1 MYSGVA
7 PLSRRP
13 LFTTSPSSSRRVSD
27 ASTSLDTVRFHLWL
41 FASRS
46 SGSRSPDGPRGTP
59 GVINVASTDC
69 RAASI
74 STLAHSAWPFWQ
86 ATSSAVAPFSFVPFP
101 TSAPASTSNLT
112 QAACPISLLTHSGV
126 APVSVRSRSTAAPYF
141 TNVRAQSAWPFKQA
155 VSNGVDPFIFCARVV
170 RLSLTAERGP
180 TAMFTSAPFSR
191 RHSRASNDPN
201 RAASN
206 SPVSVRSFRGS
217 SAFRALTLFNFAAS
231 TTRPSSASSLMLPIT
246 SCVIRRWFEQKRT

>member
-155 VSNGVDPFIFCARVV
+155 VSNGVDPFIF
-170 RLSLTAERGP
+170 
-180 TAMFTSAPFSR
+180 AMFTSAPFSR